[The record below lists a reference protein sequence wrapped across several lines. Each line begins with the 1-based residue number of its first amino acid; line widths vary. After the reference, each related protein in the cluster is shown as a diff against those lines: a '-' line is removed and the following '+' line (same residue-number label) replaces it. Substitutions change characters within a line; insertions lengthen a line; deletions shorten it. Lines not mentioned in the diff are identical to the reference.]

1 MRGLI
6 KEKDTRDDL
15 QAVQTAIIRLK
26 QSDNYRSWL
35 RKSGPIPQ
43 EKDIREKL
51 ESTIKRGLAEVE
63 LFLQADK
70 SS

>member
-1 MRGLI
+1 MISKRF
-6 KEKDTRDDL
+6 K
-15 QAVQTAIIRLK
+15 AIIRLK